1 MSGDPRF
8 PYKKNNNNEKK
19 TDKNVNLGQIK
30 GTFSICFYT
39 AKTCRYVST
48 FPYETKKI
56 VEESNVSAN
65 AKVEVESIVPVV
77 ITSMHACPPL
87 PMLAQVVLAEMLV

>member
-19 TDKNVNLGQIK
+19 KHDKNVNLGQIK

-48 FPYETKKI
+48 FSYKTKKI

-65 AKVEVESIVPVV
+65 AKVEVEV
-77 ITSMHACPPL
+77 
-87 PMLAQVVLAEMLV
+87 